1 MIWVKLV
8 TELGHSQNRYGM
20 LKIAVC
26 AKQVPDTDIPPSQ
39 FKVDEGEL
47 SVIPPAGVPPI
58 VNGFDMNAV
67 EAALRLRDAGV
78 AVEIVIF
85 SVGTGFAL
93 DVMKK
98 PLAIGADR
106 LVLVDDKASESL
118 DALGTARVLA
128 AVIERDGGADLVLAG
143 RQASDWDQ
151 AHVPI
156 MLSELIGAPLVTL
169 VRNLAMSA
177 GGDSFEVERVAE
189 GGFQRVECRMP
200 AVMTVTNELGEARY
214 ANLRGI
220 MAASRKRPEVFTLA
234 DLGLSD
240 LVEEK
245 MLEITRLFVP
255 VSESSVEFIE
265 GENEADS
272 GRLLALRLREAKL
285 I

>member
-1 MIWVKLV
+1 M
-8 TELGHSQNRYGM
+8 
-20 LKIAVC
+20 KIAVC

-39 FKVDEGEL
+39 FKVDEADL
-47 SVIPPAGVPPI
+47 RVVPPAGVPPI

-78 AVEIVIF
+78 DVEIVIF
-85 SVGTGFAL
+85 SVGTDFAL

-106 LVLVDDKASESL
+106 LVLVDDEASEAL
-118 DALGTARVLA
+118 DALNTAKVLA
-128 AVIERDGGADLVLAG
+128 TAIERDGGADLVLAG

-151 AHVPI
+151 GHVPI
-156 MLSELIGAPLVTL
+156 MLSEVMRAPLVTL
-169 VRNLAMSA
+169 VRDLKLGSD
-177 GGDSFEVERVAE
+177 GDSFEVERVSE
-189 GGFQRVECRMP
+189 GGFQRINCPMP

-220 MAASRKRPEVFTLA
+220 MAASRKRPETIT
-234 DLGLSD
+234 LSD
-240 LVEEK
+240 LGYGDASEQGAIA
-245 MLEITRLFVP
+245 MTRLFVP
-255 VSESSVEFIE
+255 VSESKVEIVE
-265 GENEADS
+265 GEDDADA

>member
-1 MIWVKLV
+1 
-8 TELGHSQNRYGM
+8 M

-39 FKVDEGEL
+39 FKVDEVEL
-47 SVIPPAGVPPI
+47 RVIPPAGVPPI

-78 AVEIVIF
+78 EAEIVIF

-106 LVLVDDKASESL
+106 LVLVDDEASESL

-128 AVIERDGGADLVLAG
+128 AMIERDGGADLVLAG

-156 MLSELIGAPLVTL
+156 MLSELMSAPLVTL

-177 GGDSFEVERVAE
+177 GGDSFEVERVSE
-189 GGFQRVECRMP
+189 GGFQRIECPMP

-220 MAASRKRPEVFTLA
+220 MAATRKRPELLTLA

-240 LVEEK
+240 LVDGRV
-245 MLEITRLFVP
+245 LEMTRLFVP

-265 GENEADS
+265 GEDEADS

>member
-1 MIWVKLV
+1 M
-8 TELGHSQNRYGM
+8 
-20 LKIAVC
+20 KIAVC

-39 FKVDEGEL
+39 FKVDETDL
-47 SVIPPAGVPPI
+47 RVIPPAGVPPI

-78 AVEIVIF
+78 DVEIVIF
-85 SVGTGFAL
+85 SVGTDFAM

-106 LVLVDDKASESL
+106 LVLVDDEASESL
-118 DALGTARVLA
+118 DALGTAKVLA
-128 AVIERDGGADLVLAG
+128 AAIERDGGADLVLAG

-169 VRNLAMSA
+169 VRALRVDPD
-177 GGDSFEVERVAE
+177 GESFDVERVAE
-189 GGFQRVECRMP
+189 GGFQRIRCPKP

-220 MAASRKRPEVFTLA
+220 MAASRKRPETMTIA

-240 LVEEK
+240 LTQNGAIA
-245 MLEITRLFVP
+245 MTRLFVP
-255 VSESSVEFIE
+255 VSESNVEVIE
-265 GENEADS
+265 GEDDADA

>member
-1 MIWVKLV
+1 
-8 TELGHSQNRYGM
+8 M

-39 FKVDEGEL
+39 FKVDENDL
-47 SVIPPAGVPPI
+47 RVIPPAGVPPI

-78 AVEIVIF
+78 ECEIVIF
-85 SVGTGFAL
+85 SVGTDFAL

-106 LVLVDDKASESL
+106 LILVDDEASESL
-118 DALGTARVLA
+118 DALGTAKVLA
-128 AVIERDGGADLVLAG
+128 TAIEQDGGADLVLAG

-156 MLSELIGAPLVTL
+156 MLSELMSAPLVTL
-169 VRNLAMSA
+169 VRALTVD
-177 GGDSFEVERVAE
+177 GDANRFAVERVAE
-189 GGFQRVECRMP
+189 GGFQRVACPMP
-200 AVMTVTNELGEARY
+200 AVMTITNELGEARY

-220 MAASRKRPEVFTLA
+220 MAASRKQPETMTLA

-240 LVEEK
+240 LVNDK
-245 MLEITRLFVP
+245 TLPMTRLFIP
-255 VSESSVEFIE
+255 ESESNVEIIE
-265 GENEADS
+265 GEDEADS

>member
-1 MIWVKLV
+1 M
-8 TELGHSQNRYGM
+8 
-20 LKIAVC
+20 KIAVC

-39 FKVDEGEL
+39 FKVDEADL
-47 SVIPPAGVPPI
+47 RVIPPPGVPPI

-67 EAALRLRDAGV
+67 EAALRLRDAG
-78 AVEIVIF
+78 ADVEIVIF
-85 SVGTGFAL
+85 SVGTDFAL

-106 LVLVDDKASESL
+106 LVLVDDETSESL
-118 DALGTARVLA
+118 DALGTAKVLA
-128 AVIERDGGADLVLAG
+128 AAIERDGGADLILAG

-156 MLSELIGAPLVTL
+156 MLSELMDAPLVTL
-169 VRNLAMSA
+169 VRSLALNSD
-177 GGDSFEVERVAE
+177 GDLFEIERVSE
-189 GGFQRVECRMP
+189 GGFQRIRCPKP

-220 MAASRKRPEVFTLA
+220 MAASRKRPETMTLA
-234 DLGLSD
+234 DLGLSN
-240 LVEEK
+240 LTQNGAIA
-245 MLEITRLFVP
+245 MSRLFVP
-255 VSESSVEFIE
+255 VSESNVEIVE
-265 GENEADS
+265 GEDDADS

>member
-1 MIWVKLV
+1 
-8 TELGHSQNRYGM
+8 M

-39 FKVDEGEL
+39 FKVDETAL
-47 SVIPPAGVPPI
+47 RVIPPAGVPPI

-78 AVEIVIF
+78 DVEITIF

-106 LVLVDDKASESL
+106 LVLVDDEASESL

-128 AVIERDGGADLVLAG
+128 AAIERDGGADLVLAG

-156 MLSELIGAPLVTL
+156 MLSELMSAPLVTL
-169 VRNLAMSA
+169 VRALSI
-177 GGDSFEVERVAE
+177 GEDGESFDVERVAE
-189 GGFQRVECRMP
+189 GGFQRIKCPKP

-220 MAASRKRPEVFTLA
+220 MAASRKRPETTTIAELAQDDFTGSETLP
-234 DLGLSD
+234 
-240 LVEEK
+240 
-245 MLEITRLFVP
+245 MTRLFVP
-255 VSESSVEFIE
+255 VAESHVEIIE
-265 GENEADS
+265 GEDDADA

>member
-1 MIWVKLV
+1 
-8 TELGHSQNRYGM
+8 M

-39 FKVDEGEL
+39 FKVDETDPR
-47 SVIPPAGVPPI
+47 VIPPAGVPPI

-78 AVEIVIF
+78 ECEIVIF
-85 SVGTGFAL
+85 SVGTDFAL

-106 LVLVDDKASESL
+106 LILVDDEASESL
-118 DALGTARVLA
+118 DALGTAKVLA
-128 AVIERDGGADLVLAG
+128 TAIEQDGGADLVLAG

-156 MLSELIGAPLVTL
+156 MLSELMSAPLVTL
-169 VRNLAMSA
+169 VRALNVD
-177 GGDSFEVERVAE
+177 GDGNGFAVERVAE
-189 GGFQRVECRMP
+189 GGFQRVSCPMP
-200 AVMTVTNELGEARY
+200 AVMTITNELGEARY

-220 MAASRKRPEVFTLA
+220 MAASRKQPETMTLA

-240 LVEEK
+240 LVNDK
-245 MLEITRLFVP
+245 TLPMTRLFIP
-255 VSESSVEFIE
+255 ESESNVEIIE
-265 GENEADS
+265 GEDEADS

>member
-1 MIWVKLV
+1 
-8 TELGHSQNRYGM
+8 M

-39 FKVDEGEL
+39 FKVDEDDL
-47 SVIPPAGVPPI
+47 RVIPPAGVPPI

-67 EAALRLRDAGV
+67 EAALRLRDAGTD
-78 AVEIVIF
+78 VEIVIF
-85 SVGTGFAL
+85 SVGHDFAL

-106 LVLVDDKASESL
+106 LVLIDDEESESL

-128 AVIERDGGADLVLAG
+128 AAIERDGGADLVLAG

-156 MLSELIGAPLVTL
+156 MLSELIDAPLVTL
-169 VRNLAMSA
+169 VRALGLSSD
-177 GGDSFEVERVAE
+177 GKTFEIERVAE
-189 GGFQRVECRMP
+189 GGYQRIECPIP

-220 MAASRKRPEVFTLA
+220 MTASRKRPETMTLA
-234 DLGLSD
+234 DLGVANLAESES
-240 LVEEK
+240 LA
-245 MLEITRLFVP
+245 MTRLFIP
-255 VSESSVEFIE
+255 VSDSNVEIIE
-265 GENEADS
+265 GEDEADS
-272 GRLLALRLREAKL
+272 GRLLALRMREAKL

>member
-1 MIWVKLV
+1 
-8 TELGHSQNRYGM
+8 M
-20 LKIAVC
+20 LKIAIC

-39 FKVDEGEL
+39 FKVDEEGL
-47 SVIPPAGVPPI
+47 RVVPPTGVPPI

-67 EAALRLRDAGV
+67 EAALRLRDAG
-78 AVEIVIF
+78 ADVEIVIF

-106 LVLVDDKASESL
+106 LVLVDDEASESL

-128 AVIERDGGADLVLAG
+128 AAIERDGGADLVLAG

-156 MLSELIGAPLVTL
+156 MLSELMGSPVVTL
-169 VRNLAMSA
+169 VRALAVSND
-177 GGDSFEVERVAE
+177 GEFFDVERVAE
-189 GGFQRVECRMP
+189 GGFQRIKCPKP

-220 MAASRKRPEVFTLA
+220 MAASRKRPETMTLA
-234 DLGLSD
+234 DLGLGQLAQNGTLS
-240 LVEEK
+240 
-245 MLEITRLFVP
+245 MTRLFVP
-255 VSESSVEFIE
+255 VSESLVEIIE
-265 GENEADS
+265 GEDDADS

>member
-1 MIWVKLV
+1 M
-8 TELGHSQNRYGM
+8 
-20 LKIAVC
+20 KIAVC

-39 FKVDEGEL
+39 FKVDEADL
-47 SVIPPAGVPPI
+47 RVIPPAGVPPI

-67 EAALRLRDAGV
+67 EAALRLRDEGV
-78 AVEIVIF
+78 DVEIVIF
-85 SVGTGFAL
+85 SVGTEFAL

-106 LVLVDDKASESL
+106 LVLVDDEASEFL

-128 AVIERDGGADLVLAG
+128 AAIERDGGADLVLAG

-169 VRNLAMSA
+169 VRALRV
-177 GGDSFEVERVAE
+177 DSDGESFDVERVAE
-189 GGFQRVECRMP
+189 GGFQRIRCPKP

-220 MAASRKRPEVFTLA
+220 MAASRKQPETMTIS

-240 LVEEK
+240 LTQNGAIA
-245 MLEITRLFVP
+245 MTRLFVP
-255 VSESSVEFIE
+255 VSESNVEIIE
-265 GENEADS
+265 GEDDADA

>member
-1 MIWVKLV
+1 
-8 TELGHSQNRYGM
+8 M

-39 FKVDEGEL
+39 FKVDEDEL
-47 SVIPPAGVPPI
+47 RVVPPAGVPPI

-67 EAALRLRDAGV
+67 EAALRLRDAG
-78 AVEIVIF
+78 AEVEIVIF
-85 SVGTGFAL
+85 SVGAGFAL

-106 LVLVDDKASESL
+106 LVLVDDEASAAL
-118 DALGTARVLA
+118 DALGTARVLVA
-128 AVIERDGGADLVLAG
+128 AIERDGGADLVLAG

-156 MLSELIGAPLVTL
+156 MLSELMSVPLVTL
-169 VRNLAMSA
+169 VRNLAMSD
-177 GGDSFEVERVAE
+177 GGESFEVERVAE
-189 GGFQRVECRMP
+189 GGFQRIECPMP

-220 MAASRKRPEVFTLA
+220 MAATRKRPETMTIA
-234 DLGLSD
+234 DIGIGDESSD
-240 LVEEK
+240 EKLV
-245 MLEITRLFVP
+245 MTRLFVP
-255 VSESSVEFIE
+255 MSETNVEFID
-265 GENEADS
+265 GEDEADS

>member
-1 MIWVKLV
+1 
-8 TELGHSQNRYGM
+8 M

-39 FKVDEGEL
+39 FKVDEGA
-47 SVIPPAGVPPI
+47 VRVVPPAGVPPI

-78 AVEIVIF
+78 ECEIVVF
-85 SVGTGFAL
+85 SVGTEFAM

-106 LVLVDDKASESL
+106 LVLVDDEASESL
-118 DALGTARVLA
+118 DGLGTARVLA
-128 AVIERDGGADLVLAG
+128 AAIEKDGGADLVLAG

-151 AHVPI
+151 SQVPI
-156 MLSELIGAPLVTL
+156 MLSELMSAPLVTL
-169 VRNLAMSA
+169 VRALSVS
-177 GGDSFEVERVAE
+177 GDGSSFEVERVAE
-189 GGFQRVECRMP
+189 GGFQRVECPLP

-220 MAASRKRPEVFTLA
+220 MAASRKQPETMTLD
-234 DLGLSD
+234 DLGLGD
-240 LVEEK
+240 LANSK
-245 MLEITRLFVP
+245 ALEMTRLFVP
-255 VSESSVEFIE
+255 ESQSNVEFVE
-265 GENEADS
+265 GEDEADS
-272 GRLLALRLREAKL
+272 GRLLALKLREAKL

>member
-1 MIWVKLV
+1 M
-8 TELGHSQNRYGM
+8 
-20 LKIAVC
+20 KIAVC

-39 FKVDEGEL
+39 FKVDEADL
-47 SVIPPAGVPPI
+47 RVVPPAGVPPI

-78 AVEIVIF
+78 DVEIVIF

-106 LVLVDDKASESL
+106 LVLVDDEASESL
-118 DALGTARVLA
+118 DALSTAKVLA
-128 AVIERDGGADLVLAG
+128 SAIERDGGTDLVLAG

-151 AHVPI
+151 GQVPI
-156 MLSELIGAPLVTL
+156 MLGELMGVPLVTL
-169 VRNLAMSA
+169 VRSLELGSDDN
-177 GGDSFEVERVAE
+177 SFDVERVSE
-189 GGFQRVECRMP
+189 GGFQRIRCPKP

-220 MAASRKRPEVFTLA
+220 MAASRKRPETMTIA

-240 LVEEK
+240 VTNNTAIE
-245 MLEITRLFVP
+245 MTRLFVP
-255 VSESSVEFIE
+255 VSESKVEIIE
-265 GENEADS
+265 GEDDADS
-272 GRLLALRLREAKL
+272 GRLLALRLRETKL

>member
-1 MIWVKLV
+1 
-8 TELGHSQNRYGM
+8 M

-39 FKVDEGEL
+39 FKVDEDDL
-47 SVIPPAGVPPI
+47 RVIPPAGVPPI

-67 EAALRLRDAGV
+67 EAALRLRDAG
-78 AVEIVIF
+78 ADCEIVIF
-85 SVGTGFAL
+85 SVGQDFAL

-106 LVLVDDKASESL
+106 LVLVDDEATESL
-118 DALGTARVLA
+118 DALSTAYVLA
-128 AVIERDGGADLVLAG
+128 AAIERDGGADLVLAG

-156 MLSELIGAPLVTL
+156 MLSELMDAPLVTL
-169 VRNLAMSA
+169 VRALGLSSD
-177 GGDSFEVERVAE
+177 GDTFEIERVAE
-189 GGFQRVECRMP
+189 GGYQRIECPMP

-220 MAASRKRPEVFTLA
+220 MTASRKQPETMTLA
-234 DLGLSD
+234 DLGVAD
-240 LVEEK
+240 LAESESLA
-245 MLEITRLFVP
+245 MTRLFIP
-255 VSESSVEFIE
+255 VSDSNVEIIE
-265 GENEADS
+265 GEDEADS
-272 GRLLALRLREAKL
+272 GRLLALRMREAKL

>member
-1 MIWVKLV
+1 
-8 TELGHSQNRYGM
+8 M

-39 FKVDEGEL
+39 FKVDEEAL
-47 SVIPPAGVPPI
+47 RVIPPAGVPPI

-78 AVEIVIF
+78 ECEITIL

-106 LVLVDDKASESL
+106 LLLVDDEASESL
-118 DALGTARVLA
+118 DALATAQVLVA
-128 AVIERDGGADLVLAG
+128 AIEQDGGADLVLAG

-156 MLSELIGAPLVTL
+156 MLSEMMSAHLVTL
-169 VRNLAMSA
+169 VRNLAISA
-177 GGDSFEVERVAE
+177 GGESFDVERVAE
-189 GGFQRVECRMP
+189 GGFQRIECPMP

-220 MAASRKRPEVFTLA
+220 MAATRKRPEIMTIA
-234 DLGLSD
+234 DLGIGDVANNGRLA
-240 LVEEK
+240 
-245 MLEITRLFVP
+245 MTRLFVP
-255 VSESSVEFIE
+255 PSESTVEFIE
-265 GENEADS
+265 GEDEADS

>member
-1 MIWVKLV
+1 
-8 TELGHSQNRYGM
+8 M
-20 LKIAVC
+20 LKITVC

-39 FKVDEGEL
+39 FKVDEAGL
-47 SVIPPAGVPPI
+47 RVVPPAGVPPI

-78 AVEIVIF
+78 DVEIVIV
-85 SVGTGFAL
+85 SVGTGFAM

-106 LVLVDDKASESL
+106 LILVDDETTESL
-118 DALGTARVLA
+118 DALGTAKVLA
-128 AVIERDGGADLVLAG
+128 SVIERDGGADLVLAG

-151 AHVPI
+151 GHVPI
-156 MLSELIGAPLVTL
+156 MLSELMGAPLVTL
-169 VRNLAMSA
+169 VRALSLSDD
-177 GGDSFEVERVAE
+177 GESFDAERVAE
-189 GGFQRVECRMP
+189 GGFQRIECPKP

-220 MAASRKRPEVFTLA
+220 MAASRKRPETMTLA

-240 LVEEK
+240 LAQNATFG
-245 MLEITRLFVP
+245 MTRLFVP
-255 VSESSVEFIE
+255 VLESQVEIIE
-265 GENEADS
+265 GEDDVDA
-272 GRLLALRLREAKL
+272 GRLLAMRLREAKL

>member
-1 MIWVKLV
+1 M
-8 TELGHSQNRYGM
+8 
-20 LKIAVC
+20 
-26 AKQVPDTDIPPSQ
+26 PDTDIPPSQ
-39 FKVDEGEL
+39 FKVDEADL
-47 SVIPPAGVPPI
+47 RVIPPAGVPPI

-78 AVEIVIF
+78 ECEIVIF
-85 SVGTGFAL
+85 SVGTDFAM

-106 LVLVDDKASESL
+106 LVLVDDEASESL
-118 DALGTARVLA
+118 DALGTARVLSA
-128 AVIERDGGADLVLAG
+128 AIERDGGADLVLAG

-156 MLSELIGAPLVTL
+156 MLSELMSAPLVTL
-169 VRNLAMSA
+169 VRGLTVSA
-177 GGDSFEVERVAE
+177 DGGGFEVERVAE
-189 GGFQRVECRMP
+189 GGFQRVACPMP

-220 MAASRKRPEVFTLA
+220 MMASRKQPETMTLS

-240 LVEEK
+240 LVSGK
-245 MLEITRLFVP
+245 ALEMTRLFVP
-255 VSESSVEFIE
+255 ASESNVEMIE
-265 GENEADS
+265 GDDESDS
-272 GRLLALRLREAKL
+272 GRLLALKLREAKL

>member
-1 MIWVKLV
+1 
-8 TELGHSQNRYGM
+8 M

-39 FKVDEGEL
+39 FKVDESEL
-47 SVIPPAGVPPI
+47 RVIPPAGVPPI

-78 AVEIVIF
+78 EVEIVIF
-85 SVGTGFAL
+85 SVGTAFAL

-106 LVLVDDKASESL
+106 LVLIDDEASESL

-128 AVIERDGGADLVLAG
+128 AAIDQDGGADLVLAG

-156 MLSELIGAPLVTL
+156 MLSELIEVPLVTL
-169 VRNLAMSA
+169 VRNLTISA
-177 GGDSFEVERVAE
+177 GGDSLQVERVAE
-189 GGFQRVECRMP
+189 GGFQRIECPMP

-220 MAASRKRPEVFTLA
+220 MAATRKRPETMTIA
-234 DLGLSD
+234 DLRIGDVTNDGKLA
-240 LVEEK
+240 
-245 MLEITRLFVP
+245 MTRLFVP
-255 VSESSVEFIE
+255 ASESSVEFIE
-265 GENEADS
+265 GEDEADS

>member
-1 MIWVKLV
+1 M
-8 TELGHSQNRYGM
+8 
-20 LKIAVC
+20 
-26 AKQVPDTDIPPSQ
+26 PDTDIPPSQ
-39 FKVDEGEL
+39 FKVDEADL
-47 SVIPPAGVPPI
+47 RVIPPAGVPPI

-78 AVEIVIF
+78 DIDIVIF

-106 LVLVDDKASESL
+106 LVLVDDEASESL
-118 DALGTARVLA
+118 DALNTAKVLSA
-128 AVIERDGGADLVLAG
+128 AIERDGGADLVLAG

-151 AHVPI
+151 GHVPI
-156 MLSELIGAPLVTL
+156 MLSELMRAPLVTL
-169 VRNLAMSA
+169 VRDLKL
-177 GGDSFEVERVAE
+177 GPDGDTFDVERVAE
-189 GGFQRVECRMP
+189 GGFQRIQCPKP

-220 MAASRKRPEVFTLA
+220 MVASRKRPETITLA

-240 LVEEK
+240 LTQNGAIA
-245 MLEITRLFVP
+245 MTRLFVP
-255 VSESSVEFIE
+255 MSESNVEIVE
-265 GENEADS
+265 GEDDADS

>member
-1 MIWVKLV
+1 
-8 TELGHSQNRYGM
+8 M

-39 FKVDEGEL
+39 FKVDEGAL
-47 SVIPPAGVPPI
+47 RVVPPAGVPPI

-67 EAALRLRDAGV
+67 EAALRLRDTGV
-78 AVEIVIF
+78 ECEIVIF
-85 SVGTGFAL
+85 SVGTEFAL

-106 LVLVDDKASESL
+106 LVLVDDESSKAL
-118 DALGTARVLA
+118 DALGTAKVLSA
-128 AVIERDGGADLVLAG
+128 AIERDGGADLVLAG

-156 MLSELIGAPLVTL
+156 MLSELMSAPLVTL
-169 VRNLAMSA
+169 VRALAFSSD
-177 GGDSFEVERVAE
+177 GESFHVERVAE
-189 GGFQRVECRMP
+189 GGFQRVECPKP

-220 MAASRKRPEVFTLA
+220 MAASRKQPEALSLA
-234 DLGLSD
+234 DLGLDD
-240 LVEEK
+240 LVNERSLK
-245 MLEITRLFVP
+245 MTRLFVP
-255 VSESSVEFIE
+255 VSESRVEIIE
-265 GENEADS
+265 GEDEADS
-272 GRLLALRLREAKL
+272 GRLLALKMREAKL

>member
-1 MIWVKLV
+1 
-8 TELGHSQNRYGM
+8 M

-39 FKVDEGEL
+39 FKVDEGAL
-47 SVIPPAGVPPI
+47 RVIAPAGVPPI

-78 AVEIVIF
+78 ECEIVIF

-106 LVLVDDKASESL
+106 LVLVDDDASESL
-118 DALGTARVLA
+118 DALGTAKVLA
-128 AVIERDGGADLVLAG
+128 TAIERDGGADLVLAG

-151 AHVPI
+151 SHVPI
-156 MLSELIGAPLVTL
+156 MLSELMSVPLVTL
-169 VRNLAMSA
+169 VRALSVSSE
-177 GGDSFEVERVAE
+177 GDSFKVERVAE
-189 GGFQRVECRMP
+189 GGFQRVECPMP

-220 MAASRKRPEVFTLA
+220 MAASRKQPETMSVA

-240 LVEEK
+240 LVNDK
-245 MLEITRLFVP
+245 MLEMTRLFVP
-255 VSESSVEFIE
+255 VSDSNVEFIE
-265 GENEADS
+265 GEDEADS